1 MDEKQ
6 MQTEQVS
13 MQIIMR
19 IRQIIQEMSKYS
31 KYLLENYK
39 ITVPQLICLHE
50 VYQHGPISIGTLT
63 KIVFLNNSTVT
74 GIIDRLEKREFVK
87 RSRISK
93 DRRQVHLEVTELGIS
108 FVKVAPRPLQDKF
121 INRLTRLEKEKI
133 TLIMWSL
140 EMLVDMLGDKEIKT
154 GLTIPPSISPD
165 TYLPYNETYVSSA
178 SSCKRLFRCER

>member
-1 MDEKQ
+1 MGDKQ
-6 MQTEQVS
+6 MQAEQVS

-19 IRQIIQEMSKYS
+19 VRQIIQEMSRYS

-50 VYQHGPISIGTLT
+50 VYQHGPISIGALT

-93 DRRQVHLEVTELGIS
+93 DRRQVHLEVTKPGIN
-108 FVKVAPRPLQDKF
+108 FIRIAPKPLQDKF
-121 INRLTRLEKEKI
+121 INRLTELEKEKI

-140 EMLVDMLGDKEIKT
+140 EMLVDMLSDKEIKT
-154 GLTIPPSISPD
+154 DLPIPPIHITPTEDISKIE
-165 TYLPYNETYVSSA
+165 NEI
-178 SSCKRLFRCER
+178 

>member
-6 MQTEQVS
+6 AQAEQTS

-19 IRQIIQEMSKYS
+19 IRQVIQEMSKYS
-31 KYLLENYK
+31 KYLQDNYK

-50 VYQHGPISIGTLT
+50 VYQHGPISIGALT

-74 GIIDRLEKREFVK
+74 GIVDRLEKREFVK

-93 DRRQVHLEVTELGIS
+93 DRRQVHLEVTEPGIC
-108 FVKVAPRPLQDKF
+108 FIKKAPKPLQDKF
-121 INRLTRLEKEKI
+121 INRLNKLEKEKV

-140 EMLVDMLGDKEIKT
+140 EMLVDMLSDKETKT
-154 GLTIPPSISPD
+154 ELPTPPTHITQSDGISKIE
-165 TYLPYNETYVSSA
+165 NEI
-178 SSCKRLFRCER
+178 